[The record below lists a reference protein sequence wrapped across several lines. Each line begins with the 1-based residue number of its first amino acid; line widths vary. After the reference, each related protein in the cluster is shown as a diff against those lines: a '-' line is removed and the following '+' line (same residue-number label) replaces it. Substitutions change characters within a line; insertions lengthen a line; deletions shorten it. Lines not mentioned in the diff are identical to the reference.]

1 MAEKTGISVPFMTQI
16 ELGRKSASLEVVQ
29 NIAAA
34 LNISYKQLFEENIAA
49 SNQEKTNLSLLEQ
62 NITSSVVK
70 KKIHEEFIKIKIDFF
85 DFFQKTKKSLYR
97 KIYKTELD
105 FKKISY
111 FLFHTST
118 LSCVKKTYLYNRII

>member
-1 MAEKTGISVPFMTQI
+1 MTDILLVLGNNIRKIRKEFGWTQADLAEKSGISVPFMTQI

-62 NITSSVVK
+62 NIASSVV
-70 KKIHEEFIKIKIDFF
+70 KKIHEEFLKIK
-85 DFFQKTKKSLYR
+85 
-97 KIYKTELD
+97 
-105 FKKISY
+105 
-111 FLFHTST
+111 
-118 LSCVKKTYLYNRII
+118 

>member
-1 MAEKTGISVPFMTQI
+1 MTDILLVLGSNIRKIRKEFGWTQAGLAEKSGISVPFMTQI

-49 SNQEKTNLSLLEQ
+49 GNQGKTNLSLLEQ

-70 KKIHEEFIKIKIDFF
+70 KIHEEFLKIK
-85 DFFQKTKKSLYR
+85 
-97 KIYKTELD
+97 
-105 FKKISY
+105 
-111 FLFHTST
+111 
-118 LSCVKKTYLYNRII
+118 

>member
-1 MAEKTGISVPFMTQI
+1 MTDILLLLGSNIRKIRKEFGWTQADLAEKTGISVPFMTQI

-70 KKIHEEFIKIKIDFF
+70 KIHEEFIKIK
-85 DFFQKTKKSLYR
+85 
-97 KIYKTELD
+97 
-105 FKKISY
+105 
-111 FLFHTST
+111 
-118 LSCVKKTYLYNRII
+118 

>member
-1 MAEKTGISVPFMTQI
+1 MTDILLVLGSNIRKIRKEFGWTQADLAEKTGISVPFMTQI

-49 SNQEKTNLSLLEQ
+49 SNQEQTNLSLLEQ

-70 KKIHEEFIKIKIDFF
+70 KIHEEFIKIK
-85 DFFQKTKKSLYR
+85 
-97 KIYKTELD
+97 
-105 FKKISY
+105 
-111 FLFHTST
+111 
-118 LSCVKKTYLYNRII
+118 

>member
-1 MAEKTGISVPFMTQI
+1 MTDILLVLGSNIRKIRKEFGWTQADLAEKSGISVPFMTQI

-49 SNQEKTNLSLLEQ
+49 SNQEKTNFSLLEQ

-70 KKIHEEFIKIKIDFF
+70 KIHEEFLKIK
-85 DFFQKTKKSLYR
+85 
-97 KIYKTELD
+97 
-105 FKKISY
+105 
-111 FLFHTST
+111 
-118 LSCVKKTYLYNRII
+118 

>member
-1 MAEKTGISVPFMTQI
+1 MTDILLVLGSNIRKIRKEFGWTQADLAEKSGISVPFMTQI

-49 SNQEKTNLSLLEQ
+49 GNQGKINLSLLEQ

-70 KKIHEEFIKIKIDFF
+70 KIHEEFLKIK
-85 DFFQKTKKSLYR
+85 
-97 KIYKTELD
+97 
-105 FKKISY
+105 
-111 FLFHTST
+111 
-118 LSCVKKTYLYNRII
+118 

>member
-1 MAEKTGISVPFMTQI
+1 MTDILLVLGSNIRKIRKEFGWTQADLSEKTGISVPFMTQI

-70 KKIHEEFIKIKIDFF
+70 KIHEEFIKIK
-85 DFFQKTKKSLYR
+85 
-97 KIYKTELD
+97 
-105 FKKISY
+105 
-111 FLFHTST
+111 
-118 LSCVKKTYLYNRII
+118 

>member
-1 MAEKTGISVPFMTQI
+1 MTDILLVLGSNIRKIRKEFGWTQADLAEKTGISVPFMTQI

-29 NIAAA
+29 NIAAV

-70 KKIHEEFIKIKIDFF
+70 KIHEEFIKIK
-85 DFFQKTKKSLYR
+85 
-97 KIYKTELD
+97 
-105 FKKISY
+105 
-111 FLFHTST
+111 
-118 LSCVKKTYLYNRII
+118 